1 MPVAAGDARLARMRI
16 AHPPAGCQEPGS
28 RSRRPP
34 GRVQWLVVP
43 DSVSTTRVAGA
54 GLLRD
59 PRLGCYRASGASISR
74 AAARIE
80 KCPWRG

>member
-1 MPVAAGDARLARMRI
+1 MSMAAGDFPPGGD
-16 AHPPAGCQEPGS
+16 AHRAPAGRMPRTGS

-34 GRVQWLVVP
+34 SRVQWLMVP
-43 DSVSTTRVAGA
+43 NSVSTTRVAGA

-59 PRLGCYRASGASISR
+59 PPLSSYRASGASISR

-80 KCPWRG
+80 KCPWPG